1 MVGWVHRM
9 IGRVESQ
16 TEVYATSDAPL
27 ARTSNNGI
35 NLIMPTELELE
46 QRRSRGVGE
55 MFRALRHRNFLL
67 FWSGAFL
74 SNTGTW
80 MQAVAQGWLVL
91 QLTNSPF
98 WLGFDGFMST
108 APGLLLTLAGG
119 VFADLMD
126 RRKLLINTQIVAGLA
141 ALTLGILVATHV
153 VQVWMIL
160 TLSFITG
167 CCLAMAGPSY
177 MALVY
182 DLVGR
187 EDLANAVALNS
198 TQFQLARVLGPV
210 FAGLGF
216 KLFGLAGCFFAN
228 AVSFVAVVAGLK
240 MVRFERQDKDDSVP
254 TRSMKDK
261 GAFVQD
267 LVEGFRYVG
276 GRPRVSTLLM
286 ISAVTSLFGAP
297 YISMTPVF
305 ARDVFHLGAT
315 GLALLMGM
323 AGAGALFGALFLA
336 YLGDFRHKGWFVLG
350 GDFAF
355 AVCLICF
362 SLSTKLVVSLVF
374 LFLLGFGIVCAVAVT
389 NTLLQKL
396 VSNEMRGR
404 VMSMFMLSFIG
415 AMPIGNLIAGAASH
429 RFGVQHTL
437 AAGGLIIAVYVVIVT
452 VRNPR
457 LRDL

>member
-1 MVGWVHRM
+1 MVSKIEMSTEV
-9 IGRVESQ
+9 RVEP
-16 TEVYATSDAPL
+16 E
-27 ARTSNNGI
+27 
-35 NLIMPTELELE
+35 
-46 QRRSRGVGE
+46 RSRSVGG

-80 MQAVAQGWLVL
+80 MQAVAQGWLVFEL
-91 QLTNSPF
+91 SNSPL
-98 WLGFDGFMST
+98 WLGVDGFMST
-108 APGLLLTLAGG
+108 APGLVLTLAGG
-119 VFADLMD
+119 VFADLID
-126 RRKLLINTQIVAGLA
+126 RRKLLIYTQIVAGVA
-141 ALTLGILVATHV
+141 AIILGVLVITNV
-153 VQVWMIL
+153 VHVWMIL
-160 TLSFITG
+160 VLSFVTG
-167 CCLAMAGPSY
+167 CCMAIAGPSY
-177 MALVY
+177 MALVF
-182 DLVGR
+182 DLVGH

-210 FAGLGF
+210 FAGVGF

-240 MVRFERQDKDDSVP
+240 MVRFERPEKEDGLP

-261 GAFVQD
+261 GAFIQD

-276 GRPRVSTLLM
+276 GRPRVSILLT

-355 AVCLICF
+355 AVCLIWF
-362 SLSTKLVVSLVF
+362 SLSTDLLVSLVF
-374 LFLLGFGIVCAVAVT
+374 LFLLGFGIDCSVAVS

-404 VMSMFMLSFIG
+404 VM
-415 AMPIGNLIAGAASH
+415 
-429 RFGVQHTL
+429 
-437 AAGGLIIAVYVVIVT
+437 
-452 VRNPR
+452 
-457 LRDL
+457 

>member
-1 MVGWVHRM
+1 M
-9 IGRVESQ
+9 IMMSVDF
-16 TEVYATSDAPL
+16 EV
-27 ARTSNNGI
+27 
-35 NLIMPTELELE
+35 E
-46 QRRSRGVGE
+46 QRRSRGVSE

-91 QLTNSPF
+91 QLSNSPF
-98 WLGFDGFMST
+98 WLGFDGFMGT

-126 RRKLLINTQIVAGLA
+126 RRKLLIYTQIVAGIA
-141 ALTLGILVATHV
+141 ALTLGVLVATHV

-160 TLSFITG
+160 CLSFVTG
-167 CCLAMAGPSY
+167 CCLAIAGPSY
-177 MALVY
+177 MALVF
-182 DLVGR
+182 DLVDR

-210 FAGLGF
+210 FAGVGF

-228 AVSFVAVVAGLK
+228 AVSFVAVVVGLK
-240 MVRFERQDKDDSVP
+240 MVRLNRPVKADDAPV
-254 TRSMKDK
+254 RSLKNK
-261 GAFVQD
+261 GTFIQD

-276 GRPRVSTLLM
+276 HRPRVSMLLL

-305 ARDVFHLGAT
+305 ARDVFHLGET
-315 GLALLMGM
+315 GLALLMGT

-355 AVCLICF
+355 AFCLICF
-362 SLSTKLVVSLVF
+362 SLSTHIVVSLVF
-374 LFLLGFGIVCAVAVT
+374 LFALGFGIVCSVAVS

-396 VSNEMRGR
+396 VTDEMRGR

-429 RFGVQHTL
+429 RFGVQRTL
-437 AAGGLIIAVYVVIVT
+437 ATGGLIIAVFVIFLT
-452 VRNPR
+452 LRSPR
-457 LRDL
+457 LRQL